1 MATTSQGNAYIMRHV
16 VLSLQS
22 GKHVG
27 QELYQ
32 EIQTAFAEYL
42 EYNVINYWEPDLL
55 DFLLQICVV
64 DEFTLELAELV
75 SGNSHVLAL
84 LEKAAA
90 IREKAASLE
99 FAKNS
104 SGRSLSGSRVG
115 NTPRAP
121 AISSLGSF
129 SSPPAL
135 MGQDMMS
142 RSLARHATE

>member
-1 MATTSQGNAYIMRHV
+1 MGERKICPPYTSRARAGSSRRWGRCPAAR
-16 VLSLQS
+16 SRASSRPAWS
-22 GKHVG
+22 GSAN
-27 QELYQ
+27 LRR
-32 EIQTAFAEYL
+32 ASA
-42 EYNVINYWEPDLL
+42 
-55 DFLLQICVV
+55 
-64 DEFTLELAELV
+64 
-75 SGNSHVLAL
+75 SGLRSRQR
-84 LEKAAA
+84 AA